1 MTSEHVLALMA
12 EIEKNKPL
20 SGSDEADGRFTW
32 AERWESL
39 RKMLKRLGEEV

>member
-1 MTSEHVLALMA
+1 MSPEYVLALMA

-20 SGSDEADGRFTW
+20 SGSNEADGRFTW
-32 AERWESL
+32 CERWEAL